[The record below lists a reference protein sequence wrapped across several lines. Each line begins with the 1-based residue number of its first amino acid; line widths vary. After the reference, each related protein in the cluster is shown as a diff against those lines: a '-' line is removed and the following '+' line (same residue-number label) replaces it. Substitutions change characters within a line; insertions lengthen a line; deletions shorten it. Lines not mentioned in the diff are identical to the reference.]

1 MPKNKSHK
9 GLLKRVRITKSGKI
23 KFQRACGRHLRS
35 HKSGQA
41 IRSYRV
47 PTFAG
52 AADAKRLR
60 GLLHL
65 KVSSGGNDRRAA
77 EDAAPAAKPAALAKP
92 AKTAKTTKKAPRPA
106 AKPAAK
112 PATASQ
118 E

>member
-41 IRSYRV
+41 IRSYRL

-52 AADAKRLR
+52 AADAQRLR
-60 GLLHL
+60 GLLQL
-65 KVSSGGNDRRAA
+65 KVNSSGNARRAA

-92 AKTAKTTKKAPRPA
+92 TRTTRTTKKAP
-106 AKPAAK
+106 KPAAK
-112 PATASQ
+112 PATVSQ